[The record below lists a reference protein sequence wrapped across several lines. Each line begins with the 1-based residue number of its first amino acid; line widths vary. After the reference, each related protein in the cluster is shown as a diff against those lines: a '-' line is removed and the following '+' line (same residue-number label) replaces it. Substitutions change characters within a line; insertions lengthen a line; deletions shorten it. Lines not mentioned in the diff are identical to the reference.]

1 MALIRPEQ
9 LSLKLGDG
17 KGEAS
22 ATVVSRTFLG
32 PLTRISVRMIAD
44 ASTLFISMPSAQA
57 LQFVEG
63 SSVEVEIHAT
73 SVLLDA

>member
-1 MALIRPEQ
+1 M
-9 LSLKLGDG
+9 
-17 KGEAS
+17 
-22 ATVVSRTFLG
+22 V
-32 PLTRISVRMIAD
+32 AD

-63 SSVEVEIHAT
+63 SSVDVQIHAT